1 MYIARHV
8 HNIDIFFTVKMSN
21 NIFFN
26 LLELRGI
33 QSTPMDRSQLNI
45 RVSDQLG
52 QLIDAK
58 RIELSKTMRS
68 IPSRSEVIRLALEQY
83 LEADLSDSEIDRRK
97 TKTPKAS
104 PE

>member
-1 MYIARHV
+1 
-8 HNIDIFFTVKMSN
+8 
-21 NIFFN
+21 
-26 LLELRGI
+26 
-33 QSTPMDRSQLNI
+33 MDRSQLNI

-83 LEADLSDSEIDRRK
+83 LDADLSDSEVDRRK
-97 TKTPKAS
+97 TKAPKAS
-104 PE
+104 SE